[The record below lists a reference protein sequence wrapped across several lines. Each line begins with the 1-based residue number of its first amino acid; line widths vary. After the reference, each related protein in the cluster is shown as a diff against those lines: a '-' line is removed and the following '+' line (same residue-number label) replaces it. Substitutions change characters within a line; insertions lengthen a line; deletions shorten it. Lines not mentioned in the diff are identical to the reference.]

1 MSEKLNPGVVEM
13 IDGEYGVYKRYF
25 LDRDELQKYR
35 ELPSDTYW
43 DHHGQPIMPP
53 DMKLT
58 KVTKHEKGA

>member
-1 MSEKLNPGVVEM
+1 MSEKLDPGVVET

-43 DHHGQPIMPP
+43 DHHGQI
-53 DMKLT
+53 
-58 KVTKHEKGA
+58 